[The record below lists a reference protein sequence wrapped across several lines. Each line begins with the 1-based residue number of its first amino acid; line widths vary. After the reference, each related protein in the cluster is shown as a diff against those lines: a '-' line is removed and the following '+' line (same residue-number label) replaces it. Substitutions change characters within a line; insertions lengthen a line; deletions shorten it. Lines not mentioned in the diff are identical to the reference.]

1 MRFTHNC
8 IIQYCLPIFRAG
20 VLSQCQQWSNVLLLT
35 YMLNPFYLLIHKLY
49 IISWDRWVLG
59 LGDSS
64 DSSDSV
70 TIVII
75 SVTITTVIAK
85 NYYRDSGHVVT
96 GMCIW
101 HCLVST
107 YPQPCEK
114 NMWRCMAKIYIYIL
128 MRSILTKSWRVMYGS
143 T

>member
-1 MRFTHNC
+1 
-8 IIQYCLPIFRAG
+8 
-20 VLSQCQQWSNVLLLT
+20 
-35 YMLNPFYLLIHKLY
+35 MLNPFYLLIHKLY
-49 IISWDRWVLG
+49 IISWDRWVPG
-59 LGDSS
+59 VGDSS

-70 TIVII
+70 IIVII

-107 YPQPCEK
+107 YPQPREK
-114 NMWRCMAKIYIYIL
+114 NVKMHGKDIIIYIDEIDLDKELESDVWEYL
-128 MRSILTKSWRVMYGS
+128 VSLLQVENA
-143 T
+143 